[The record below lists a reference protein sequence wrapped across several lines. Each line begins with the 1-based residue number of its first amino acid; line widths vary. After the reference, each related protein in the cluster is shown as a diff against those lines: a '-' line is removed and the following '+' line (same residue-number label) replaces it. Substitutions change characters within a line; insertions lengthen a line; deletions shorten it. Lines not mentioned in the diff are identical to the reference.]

1 MMFIFKNHL
10 ILVKAR
16 PWIGV
21 TMINNLRIE
30 VSVICE
36 SDIARYT
43 EKNKKK
49 KKLNSAS
56 GLVEATGGRG
66 AVR

>member
-49 KKLNSAS
+49 KN
-56 GLVEATGGRG
+56 
-66 AVR
+66 